1 MEAEEARTITGRV
14 FEHVLGLRRSDMVLQ
29 RDEEISQEIEG
40 QLMSYL
46 ERLEKNEPV
55 QYVLQEAP
63 FLGRTFFVDTNV
75 LIPRPETEEL
85 VEWMLESTSGQSA
98 GHLIDLGT
106 GSGCIPISFQL
117 ARPEWHVKA
126 IDISVQAL
134 EVAARNASV
143 LNSTVIFEVDDLLSP
158 NSTSNWRAQ
167 QYDVIVS
174 NPPYIPLSERE
185 TLHERVR
192 DREPSQ
198 ALFTPDDDPLLF
210 YRAIKN
216 FAIHLLKPGG
226 SVFLEVH
233 ENYAAQTLALF
244 QHQDFSSSVLKND
257 FFGKPRM
264 IRAVR

>member
-1 MEAEEARTITGRV
+1 MESEEARTITARV

-134 EVAARNASV
+134 
-143 LNSTVIFEVDDLLSP
+143 
-158 NSTSNWRAQ
+158 
-167 QYDVIVS
+167 
-174 NPPYIPLSERE
+174 
-185 TLHERVR
+185 
-192 DREPSQ
+192 
-198 ALFTPDDDPLLF
+198 
-210 YRAIKN
+210 
-216 FAIHLLKPGG
+216 
-226 SVFLEVH
+226 
-233 ENYAAQTLALF
+233 
-244 QHQDFSSSVLKND
+244 
-257 FFGKPRM
+257 
-264 IRAVR
+264 